1 MVVALDDMRQPF
13 FIVNDDYALLSVFQV
28 SSIFI
33 AIAQKSL
40 NANE

>member
-1 MVVALDDMRQPF
+1 MICGNLF
-13 FIVNDDYALLSVFQV
+13 FIVNEDHALLSVFQV

-40 NANE
+40 NVNE